1 MATYTQMRTN
11 IIFKKLF
18 FGVLVIFLARES
30 VAQSQGSLSKNSQIN
45 DLLNATFAYTGVAL
59 ACNDR
64 SYLDLKTRLVQLLD
78 IADAKNDLLP
88 EGKMLSRDLSR
99 LLEAGAK
106 EFKRRPYVSCSEA
119 ETYYKQIIDVIDPI
133 IKMNQ

>member
-1 MATYTQMRTN
+1 MN
-11 IIFKKLF
+11 IVYRNFIFS
-18 FGVLVIFLARES
+18 VLAMLLTHEA
-30 VAQSQGSLSKNSQIN
+30 VAQSQGRFSKNREIN
-45 DLLNATFAYTGVAL
+45 DLLNTTFAYTGVSL

-78 IADAKNDLLP
+78 IADAKDDLLP

-99 LLEAGAK
+99 LLEAGAQ
-106 EFKRRPYVSCSEA
+106 EFKRRPYMTCAEA
-119 ETYYKQIIDVIDPI
+119 GKYYEQIINVIDPI